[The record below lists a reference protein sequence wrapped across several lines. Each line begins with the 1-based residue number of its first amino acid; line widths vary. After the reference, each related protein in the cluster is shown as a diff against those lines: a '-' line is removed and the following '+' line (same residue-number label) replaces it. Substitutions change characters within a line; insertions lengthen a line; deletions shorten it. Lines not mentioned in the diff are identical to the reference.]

1 MLLKVLLPIQFLGP
15 SPNGKNVYGSIYLYL
30 IVNKSGQNSVS
41 PKVPRVKEL
50 LKYSTMSSTVL
61 INPSK
66 KIIKNKITNLL
77 ASVAMDVL
85 NQQDQKGLQNE
96 PIITSENLE
105 NDLVMQEQVN
115 EIYLDS
121 DYHLNPLLHRCRFRE
136 IS

>member
-1 MLLKVLLPIQFLGP
+1 
-15 SPNGKNVYGSIYLYL
+15 
-30 IVNKSGQNSVS
+30 
-41 PKVPRVKEL
+41 
-50 LKYSTMSSTVL
+50 MSSTVL

-66 KIIKNKITNLL
+66 KRIKNKVTNLL

-96 PIITSENLE
+96 PIITSGDLE
-105 NDLVMQEQVN
+105 NGLVMQGQVN

-121 DYHLNPLLHRCRFRE
+121 DHHLNPLLHRCRFRE